1 VIDFCNQ
8 NRGES
13 PLLGLEDWHRRRANA
28 CVDVGAHMILLD
40 VNTQRL
46 ADMKTLIDREGVT
59 SFKLFMAYPGV
70 LMVDDGALFK
80 AMRVAGGNGAMICV
94 HAENGSVIQ
103 VLTEEAVAAGHS
115 SPKYH
120 MLTRPALLEG
130 EATHRAIRLSELAEV
145 PLYIVHLSAGE
156 ALAAV
161 TEARDRGIPIHAE
174 TCPHYLFLTNDEYDR
189 PGFDACQVRDDV
201 ATARCS
207 SPAAF
212 VARLAYQRSPGHLNR
227 SLSVL
232 FQ

>member
-28 CVDVGAHMILLD
+28 RVDVGAHMILLD

-161 TEARDRGIPIHAE
+161 TEARDRPR
-174 TCPHYLFLTNDEYDR
+174 L
-189 PGFDACQVRDDV
+189 
-201 ATARCS
+201 ARIICS
-207 SPAAF
+207 SPTTNTTG
-212 VARLAYQRSPGHLNR
+212 RDSTRPS
-227 SLSVL
+227 S
-232 FQ
+232 